1 MSKALLIAL
10 VLPFVGLSQDQ
21 IAKLQVRVMTK
32 SRSGIANDKI
42 TFIRQSDDK
51 EFSGITN
58 KMGQFYIELPPG
70 DDYAIKLDVIGEE
83 LDYQTFNIPEPPP
96 GATFNTVE
104 LDIIYDLPES
114 VVLDGVNFASGSST
128 LTSKSSAKLDDVAD
142 YLKRKKIKVRIE
154 GHTDSDGTPEANL
167 KLSEKRAAAVKNYLV
182 KKGVSADLLTAVG
195 KGDTSPVADNET
207 SEGKAQNRR
216 TEIHPL

>member
-1 MSKALLIAL
+1 M
-10 VLPFVGLSQDQ
+10 
-21 IAKLQVRVMTK
+21 
-32 SRSGIANDKI
+32 
-42 TFIRQSDDK
+42 
-51 EFSGITN
+51 
-58 KMGQFYIELPPG
+58 
-70 DDYAIKLDVIGEE
+70 
-83 LDYQTFNIPEPPP
+83 
-96 GATFNTVE
+96 
-104 LDIIYDLPES
+104 
-114 VVLDGVNFASGSST
+114 
-128 LTSKSSAKLDDVAD
+128 
-142 YLKRKKIKVRIE
+142 RIE